1 MQMYYAIGE
10 GMDNAIKNS
19 KPQIQ
24 QQKQLVVVNR
34 DNSVDHGKYQNAINY
49 YLVIAIVLVC
59 ILLAIF
65 YVFHSR
71 K

>member
-1 MQMYYAIGE
+1 MDQNFD
-10 GMDNAIKNS
+10 GMDSAINNS
-19 KPQIQ
+19 KPMIQ
-24 QQKQLVVVNR
+24 QQKQLVVINNG
-34 DNSVDHGKYQNAINY
+34 NSMDHGKYQNAINY
-49 YLVIAIVLVC
+49 YLIIAVVIVC

>member
-1 MQMYYAIGE
+1 MQLYYAIGE

-24 QQKQLVVVNR
+24 QHVVNR

-49 YLVIAIVLVC
+49 YLVIAIVIVC